1 MADKDHFFI
10 KLILFD
16 AKICDLLL
24 VAESWEL
31 SIYMLQKLR
40 FLFKYLDFESL
51 IRGFE
56 KEGWEFNIS
65 GQNLIFFE
73 DIISFFVYF

>member
-40 FLFKYLDFESL
+40 FLFKYLNFERL
-51 IRGFE
+51 IWGFE

-73 DIISFFVYF
+73 DIIRFFSYF